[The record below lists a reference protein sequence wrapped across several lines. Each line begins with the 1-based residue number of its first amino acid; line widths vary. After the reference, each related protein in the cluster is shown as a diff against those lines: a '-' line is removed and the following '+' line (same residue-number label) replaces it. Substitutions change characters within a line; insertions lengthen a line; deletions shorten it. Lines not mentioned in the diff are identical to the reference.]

1 MAKELLDI
9 KQLKILFAKLLG
21 SKNAWVPFTEYVWK
35 MPGVK
40 QHNNDLN
47 VLFEKD
53 PDEWLQVAFSW
64 NETPQGSSFWES
76 LYNRWIDILE
86 MNDEEYEDPDKWKK
100 WS

>member
-1 MAKELLDI
+1 MAEELLDI

-21 SKNAWVPFTEYVWK
+21 SKSAWVPFTEHVWK
-35 MPGVK
+35 MDGVK

-53 PDEWLQVAFSW
+53 PEEWLQVAFPWDDTS
-64 NETPQGSSFWES
+64 EGYGFWES
-76 LYNRWIDILE
+76 LNSRWIDILE
-86 MNDEEYEDPDKWKK
+86 MNDKEYEAPDKWKK